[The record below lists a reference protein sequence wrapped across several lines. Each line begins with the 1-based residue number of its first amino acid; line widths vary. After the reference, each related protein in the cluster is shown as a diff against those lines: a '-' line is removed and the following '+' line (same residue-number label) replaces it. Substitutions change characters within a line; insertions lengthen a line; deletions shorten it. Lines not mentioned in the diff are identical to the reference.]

1 MAKLFTTASPP
12 SLLFVSSTNRIK
24 TFSPCISPKPNSVA
38 FSFGRHRPRPLRFSK
53 IRSSRPSESDSDSL
67 VEYSIA
73 ARPESVNE
81 PESKPGN
88 STAITSKPGA
98 DNEPESKP
106 GNATAITDEWGE
118 KSEPEPEGS
127 GTRFAESDPP
137 SNEDEWEERD
147 VVGEAE
153 AEADAGNDVY
163 DKTWELKRCL
173 ADTVYATELGFRADS
188 EVRAEV
194 LELVNQ
200 LEALN
205 PTPAPVE
212 NPELLDGNWVLLYT
226 AFSELLPLLAAGST
240 PLLKV
245 KSISQSIDT
254 KNLCIDNSTTLS
266 SPFAEFSFTASA
278 SFEVRSPSRI
288 EVSFKEGTLKPPEIK
303 SSVDLPES
311 VGVFGQQISL
321 SLLKQSLNPLQ
332 DVAANISRAISGQA
346 PLKIP
351 FPGNRGS
358 SWLLTTYLDKDL
370 RISRGDG
377 GLFVLGREGSSL
389 LDI

>member
-1 MAKLFTTASPP
+1 MVSSQSEKNTEIRRPWLRSSPP
-12 SLLFVSSTNRIK
+12 LVLHSSLFPLSVKS
-24 TFSPCISPKPNSVA
+24 NSL
-38 FSFGRHRPRPLRFSK
+38 SFTSGHRPSPRPLRFSE
-53 IRSSRPSESDSDSL
+53 IRSSRPLESDSDTEGGNP
-67 VEYSIA
+67 VAE
-73 ARPESVNE
+73 NE
-81 PESKPGN
+81 PESQP
-88 STAITSKPGA
+88 
-98 DNEPESKP
+98 DNAP
-106 GNATAITDEWGE
+106 AITDEWGE
-118 KSEPEPEGS
+118 KSGPEPEDS

-137 SNEDEWEERD
+137 RNEDEWEERT
-147 VVGEAE
+147 VKEAE
-153 AEADAGNDVY
+153 VDAGNGNAAY

-173 ADTVYATELGFRADS
+173 ADTVYGTELGLRAGS

-205 PTPAPVE
+205 PMPAPLE

-254 KNLCIDNSTTLS
+254 KNLSIDNSTTLS
-266 SPFAEFSFTASA
+266 GPFADFSFSASA

-288 EVSFKEGTLKPPEIK
+288 EVSFKEGTLRPPEIK

-311 VGVFGQQISL
+311 VAVFGQEISL

-332 DVAANISRAISGQA
+332 DVAANISRAISGQP
-346 PLKIP
+346 PLKLP

-377 GLFVLGREGSSL
+377 GLFVLAREGSSL
-389 LDI
+389 LEL